1 MFHEICKTDLVL
13 KALMAVGR
21 FRTTVRAIGAA
32 SAAVEFKQN
41 GVTPNPL
48 CFDKL
53 VSVNM

>member
-32 SAAVEFKQN
+32 SAAVKFKQN